1 MPLPMPEFYPKFRDL
16 VSYQQSILNEVPDR
30 SEESLHLGTFR
41 AWHENARAVQK
52 PVSSDPLLRIGLP
65 QFQVDLS
72 FNISSRGNAS
82 NVDVLNSIP
91 EDSRVTREGA
101 RAVREI
107 KFRPAYEGDR
117 ARRVRDVQMRYLFA
131 Q

>member
-1 MPLPMPEFYPKFRDL
+1 M
-16 VSYQQSILNEVPDR
+16 
-30 SEESLHLGTFR
+30 
-41 AWHENARAVQK
+41 
-52 PVSSDPLLRIGLP
+52 P